1 MTSTTPE
8 SPSLAADRQSE
19 NKAKGT
25 RHRRKGVT
33 RDAAHDLHRTHRR
46 RWYHRIQHIVLDR
59 LMRAGS
65 IHAADLDNIDL
76 PDGISRYVI
85 GAAFKELAES
95 RMIRRAGRAEQSNAN
110 GRHSSFLHTWQP
122 AADHAA
128 VESWKLSHPVP
139 SDPENETT
147 P

>member
-1 MTSTTPE
+1 M
-8 SPSLAADRQSE
+8 
-19 NKAKGT
+19 
-25 RHRRKGVT
+25 
-33 RDAAHDLHRTHRR
+33 
-46 RWYHRIQHIVLDR
+46 
-59 LMRAGS
+59 
-65 IHAADLDNIDL
+65 

-110 GRHSSFLHTWQP
+110 GRHFNFLHTWQL
-122 AADHAA
+122 AADHVA

-139 SDPENETT
+139 SDPEHETT